1 MSRNSIIARLLI
13 AAGITLAV
21 GTAPFPARATWTGDA
36 QECANGNTDHKALID
51 VCTRAIKSGA
61 LDAIEKAR
69 TYHNRALHRA
79 RLGDLANAA
88 LDLTEAI
95 KLDPKKPE
103 HRFARGEVSMS
114 RKQFPQA
121 AADFEAALKLD
132 GPSVRGYYL
141 LGAAHIGKGDTDAAI
156 ADFTAALKLAP
167 REVPILNERAN
178 IYFAKRD
185 WDRALADYTAAIK
198 ITPKNPTLYH
208 NRGEVWRITNDL
220 RRAHDDFDTAIRL
233 KPDYESAYI
242 RRGFVR
248 VAERDFK
255 KALADF
261 DKAVQLNK
269 SPETLAQ
276 RGIARFYAGR
286 YREAEADLAASVAGA
301 PKNAYGILWLY
312 LARLHQKKDG
322 QAALRDQ
329 ARALDLTTFPGAV
342 VRFYLGDMT
351 EADAVAAAKRGSAQ
365 QQREQLCQTSFYIG
379 EDALLHGHRDEAAR
393 LFRQATSTGLTYFYE
408 YQGAAIAMQ
417 RLGL

>member
-1 MSRNSIIARLLI
+1 MNRRAITARVSI
-13 AAGITLAV
+13 AALVALLLG
-21 GTAPFPARATWTGDA
+21 APTPAHATWTADA
-36 QECANGNTDHKALID
+36 QECANGNTNHKALID
-51 VCTRAIKSGA
+51 TCTRAIQSGA
-61 LDAIEKAR
+61 LDNIEKAR

-79 RLGDLANAA
+79 RVGDAANAV

-103 HRFARGEVSMS
+103 HLFARGEVSLS

-121 AADFEAALKLD
+121 AADFKAALKLD

-141 LGAAHIGKGDTDAAI
+141 LGTADIGKGETDAAI

-167 REVPILNERAN
+167 REVAILNERAN
-178 IYFAKRD
+178 LYFAKRD

-198 ITPKNPTLYH
+198 VAPKNPTLYH

-220 RRAHDDFDTAIRL
+220 RRARDDFDTAIRL
-233 KPDYESAYI
+233 KPNYESAYV

-261 DKAVQLNK
+261 DKAVQLDK

-286 YREAEADLAASVAGA
+286 YREAETDLAASVAKA
-301 PKNAYGILWLY
+301 PKNAFGVLWLY
-312 LARLHQKKDG
+312 LARLHQKKNG
-322 QAALRDQ
+322 EAALREQ
-329 ARALDLTTFPGAV
+329 ARALDLSTFPGAI
-342 VRFYLGDMT
+342 VRFYLG
-351 EADAVAAAKRGSAQ
+351 EASADEALASSKEGSAQ
-365 QQREQLCQTSFYIG
+365 QQREQLCQASFYVG
-379 EDALLHGHRDEAAR
+379 ENLLLHGNRDEAVR
-393 LFRQATSTGLTYFYE
+393 LFRQATATGLTYFYE

-417 RLGL
+417 HLGL